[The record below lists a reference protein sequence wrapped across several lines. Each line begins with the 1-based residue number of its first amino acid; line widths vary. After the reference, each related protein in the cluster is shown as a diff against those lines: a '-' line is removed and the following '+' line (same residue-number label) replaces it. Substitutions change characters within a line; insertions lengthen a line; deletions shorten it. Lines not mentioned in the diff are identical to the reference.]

1 MPRLSSG
8 FVIAGAYADKI
19 RRAMFAQ
26 MRDYIRKDK
35 EWGQRIALAIAQLNR
50 FLYTIF
56 VEQLKID
63 KGDVIR
69 VRIDYDI
76 DEQSK
81 NILWHWDSII
91 VEVFRRIPQE
101 DVDKLVKTLITKAA
115 EISTAAVAYTL
126 EKLGETFDGDLVYA
140 IKLGNREVGAT
151 IITIVNDV
159 LAVLKKG
166 AVLEPTPAIFD
177 KIKLDIP
184 PGKSL
189 EEVLQ
194 TTLSTVVQTARH
206 VDASEA
212 INIVNVVRERVAA
225 KPIAKYEEE
234 FEESAE
240 E

>member
-19 RRAMFAQ
+19 RRTMFAQ
-26 MRDYIRKDK
+26 MRDYVKRDK

-50 FLYTIF
+50 FLYTLL

-63 KGDVIR
+63 KGDIVR

-76 DEQSK
+76 DEQNK
-81 NILWHWDSII
+81 NIVWKWDTLT
-91 VEVFRRIPQE
+91 VEAFRRVPQE
-101 DVDKLVKTLITKAA
+101 EVEKVVKTLTAKAL

-126 EKLGETFDGDLVYA
+126 EKLGETFDGDIVLA
-140 IKLGNREVGAT
+140 IKLGEREVGAA
-151 IITIVNDV
+151 IITPVNES

-177 KIKLDIP
+177 KVRLDISP
-184 PGKSL
+184 DKML
-189 EEVLQ
+189 DEVLRE
-194 TTLSTVVQTARH
+194 TLSKVILSARH
-206 VDASEA
+206 VDANEA
-212 INIVNVVRERVAA
+212 LNTINAIRERVAV
-225 KPIAKYEEE
+225 KPMAGYEEV
-234 FEESAE
+234 EEGTE

>member
-19 RRAMFAQ
+19 RRTMFAQ
-26 MRDYIRKDK
+26 MRDYVKRDK

-50 FLYTIF
+50 FLYTLL

-63 KGDVIR
+63 KGDIVR

-76 DEQSK
+76 DEQNK
-81 NILWHWDSII
+81 NIVWKWDTLT
-91 VEVFRRIPQE
+91 VEAFRRVPQE
-101 DVDKLVKTLITKAA
+101 EVEKVVKTLTAKAL

-126 EKLGETFDGDLVYA
+126 EKLGETFDGDIVLA
-140 IKLGNREVGAT
+140 IKLGEREVGAA
-151 IITIVNDV
+151 IITPVNES

-177 KIKLDIP
+177 KVRLDIS
-184 PGKSL
+184 PGKML
-189 EEVLQ
+189 DEVLRE
-194 TTLSTVVQTARH
+194 TLSKVILSARH
-206 VDASEA
+206 VDANEA
-212 INIVNVVRERVAA
+212 LNTINAIRERVAV
-225 KPIAKYEEE
+225 KPMAGYEEV
-234 FEESAE
+234 EEGTE

>member
-19 RRAMFAQ
+19 RRTMFAQ
-26 MRDYIRKDK
+26 MRDYVKRDK

-50 FLYTIF
+50 FLYTLL

-63 KGDVIR
+63 KGDVVR

-76 DEQSK
+76 DEQDK
-81 NILWHWDSII
+81 NIVWKWDTLT
-91 VEVFRRIPQE
+91 VEAFRRVPQE
-101 DVDKLVKTLITKAA
+101 EVEKVIKTLTAKAL

-126 EKLGETFDGDLVYA
+126 EKLGETFDGDIVLA
-140 IKLGNREVGAT
+140 IKLGEREVGAA
-151 IITIVNDV
+151 IITPVNES

-177 KIKLDIP
+177 KVRLDISP
-184 PGKSL
+184 DKML
-189 EEVLQ
+189 DEVLRE
-194 TTLSTVVQTARH
+194 TLSKVILSARH
-206 VDASEA
+206 VDANEA
-212 INIVNVVRERVAA
+212 LNTINAIRERVAVRPMA
-225 KPIAKYEEE
+225 GYEEV
-234 FEESAE
+234 EEGTE

>member
-19 RRAMFAQ
+19 RRTMFAQ
-26 MRDYIRKDK
+26 MRDYVRKDK

-50 FLYTIF
+50 FLYALF

-76 DEQSK
+76 DEHNK
-81 NILWHWDSII
+81 NITWRWDTLS
-91 VEVFRRIPQE
+91 VEAFRRLPQE
-101 DVDKLVKTLITKAA
+101 EVDKVVKSLTAKAV
-115 EISTAAVAYTL
+115 EISTAAVAYAL
-126 EKLGETFDGDLVYA
+126 EKLGETFDGDQVFA
-140 IKLGNREVGAT
+140 IKLGEREVGAA
-151 IITIVNDV
+151 IIIPVNET

-177 KIKLDIP
+177 KVRLDIS
-184 PGKSL
+184 PGKTV
-189 EEVLQ
+189 EEILLGA
-194 TTLSTVVQTARH
+194 LSTVIQSARH
-206 VDASEA
+206 VDANEA
-212 INIVNVVRERVAA
+212 LNVVNAIRERIAA
-225 KPIAKYEEE
+225 KPMAKYEEE
-234 FEESAE
+234 IEEASE

>member
-19 RRAMFAQ
+19 RRTMFAQ
-26 MRDYIRKDK
+26 MRDYVKRDK

-50 FLYTIF
+50 FLYTLL

-63 KGDVIR
+63 KGDVVR

-76 DEQSK
+76 DEQNK
-81 NILWHWDSII
+81 NIVWKWDTLT
-91 VEVFRRIPQE
+91 VEAFRRVPQE
-101 DVDKLVKTLITKAA
+101 EVEKVVKTLTAKAL

-126 EKLGETFDGDLVYA
+126 EKLGETFDGDIVLA
-140 IKLGNREVGAT
+140 IKLGEREVGAA
-151 IITIVNDV
+151 IITPVNES

-177 KIKLDIP
+177 KVRLDISP
-184 PGKSL
+184 DKML
-189 EEVLQ
+189 DEVLRE
-194 TTLSTVVQTARH
+194 TLSKVILSARH
-206 VDASEA
+206 VDANEA
-212 INIVNVVRERVAA
+212 LNTINAIRERVAV
-225 KPIAKYEEE
+225 KPMAGYEEV
-234 FEESAE
+234 EEGTE

>member
-19 RRAMFAQ
+19 RRTMFAQ
-26 MRDYIRKDK
+26 MRDYVKRDK

-50 FLYTIF
+50 FLYTLF

-63 KGDVIR
+63 KGDIVR

-76 DEQSK
+76 DEQNK
-81 NILWHWDSII
+81 NIVWKWDTLT
-91 VEVFRRIPQE
+91 VEAFRRVPQE
-101 DVDKLVKTLITKAA
+101 EVEKVVKTLAAKAL

-126 EKLGETFDGDLVYA
+126 EKLGETFDGDVVLA
-140 IKLGNREVGAT
+140 IKLGEREVGAA
-151 IITIVNDV
+151 IITPVNES

-177 KIKLDIP
+177 KVRLDIS
-184 PGKSL
+184 PGKML
-189 EEVLQ
+189 DEVLRE
-194 TTLSTVVQTARH
+194 TLSKVILSARH
-206 VDASEA
+206 VDANEA
-212 INIVNVVRERVAA
+212 LNTINAIRERVAV
-225 KPIAKYEEE
+225 KPMAGYEEV
-234 FEESAE
+234 EEGTE

>member
-19 RRAMFAQ
+19 RRTMFAQ
-26 MRDYIRKDK
+26 MRDYVKRDK

-50 FLYTIF
+50 FLYTLL

-63 KGDVIR
+63 KSDVVR

-76 DEQSK
+76 DEQNK
-81 NILWHWDSII
+81 NIVWKWDTLT
-91 VEVFRRIPQE
+91 VEAFRRVPQE
-101 DVDKLVKTLITKAA
+101 EVEKVVKTLTAKAL

-126 EKLGETFDGDLVYA
+126 EKLGETFDGDIVLA
-140 IKLGNREVGAT
+140 IKLGEREVGAA
-151 IITIVNDV
+151 IITPVNES

-177 KIKLDIP
+177 KVRLDISP
-184 PGKSL
+184 DKML
-189 EEVLQ
+189 DEVLRE
-194 TTLSTVVQTARH
+194 TLSKVILSARH
-206 VDASEA
+206 VDANEA
-212 INIVNVVRERVAA
+212 LNTINAIRERVAV
-225 KPIAKYEEE
+225 KPMAGYEEV
-234 FEESAE
+234 EEGTE

>member
-19 RRAMFAQ
+19 RRTMFAQ
-26 MRDYIRKDK
+26 MRDYVKRDK

-50 FLYTIF
+50 FLYTLL

-63 KGDVIR
+63 KGDIVR

-76 DEQSK
+76 DEQNK
-81 NILWHWDSII
+81 NIVWKWDTLT
-91 VEVFRRIPQE
+91 VEAFRRVPQE
-101 DVDKLVKTLITKAA
+101 EVEKVIKTLTAKAL

-126 EKLGETFDGDLVYA
+126 EKLGETFDGDVVLA
-140 IKLGNREVGAT
+140 IKLGEREVGAA
-151 IITIVNDV
+151 IITPVNES

-177 KIKLDIP
+177 KVRLDIS
-184 PGKSL
+184 PGKML
-189 EEVLQ
+189 DEVLRE
-194 TTLSTVVQTARH
+194 TLSKVILSARH
-206 VDASEA
+206 VDANEA
-212 INIVNVVRERVAA
+212 LNTINAIRERVAV
-225 KPIAKYEEE
+225 KPMAGYEEV
-234 FEESAE
+234 EEGTE

>member
-19 RRAMFAQ
+19 RRTMFAQ
-26 MRDYIRKDK
+26 MRDYVKRDK

-50 FLYTIF
+50 FLYTLL

-63 KGDVIR
+63 KGDIVR

-76 DEQSK
+76 DEQNK
-81 NILWHWDSII
+81 NIVWKWDTLT
-91 VEVFRRIPQE
+91 VEAFRRVPQE
-101 DVDKLVKTLITKAA
+101 EVEKVVKTLTAKAL

-126 EKLGETFDGDLVYA
+126 EKLGETFDGDVVLA
-140 IKLGNREVGAT
+140 IKLGEREVGAA
-151 IITIVNDV
+151 IITPVNES

-177 KIKLDIP
+177 KVRLDIS
-184 PGKSL
+184 PGKML
-189 EEVLQ
+189 DEVLRE
-194 TTLSTVVQTARH
+194 TLSKVILSARH
-206 VDASEA
+206 VDANEA
-212 INIVNVVRERVAA
+212 LNTINAIRERVAV
-225 KPIAKYEEE
+225 KPMAGYEEV
-234 FEESAE
+234 EEGTE

>member
-19 RRAMFAQ
+19 RRTMFAQ
-26 MRDYIRKDK
+26 MRDYVRKDK

-50 FLYTIF
+50 FLYTIL

-76 DEQSK
+76 DEQNKS
-81 NILWHWDSII
+81 ISWRWDTMI
-91 VEVFRRIPQE
+91 VEAFKRIPQE
-101 DVDKLVKTLITKAA
+101 EVDKLVKTLITKAS
-115 EISTAAVAYTL
+115 EISIAAVAYTL
-126 EKLGETFDGDLVYA
+126 DRLGETFDGDLIFT
-140 IKLGNREVGAT
+140 IKLGNREVGAA
-151 IITIVNDV
+151 IITMVNDT

-177 KIKLDIP
+177 RIRLDISP
-184 PGKSL
+184 DKSI

-194 TTLSTVVQTARH
+194 TTLSTVIQTARH

-212 INIVNVVRERVAA
+212 LNMVNVIRERVAA
-225 KPIAKYEEE
+225 KPMARYEEE
-234 FEESAE
+234 FEEGSE

>member
-19 RRAMFAQ
+19 RRTMFAQ
-26 MRDYIRKDK
+26 MRDYVRKDK

-50 FLYTIF
+50 FLYTIL

-76 DEQSK
+76 DEQNKS
-81 NILWHWDSII
+81 ISWRWDTMI
-91 VEVFRRIPQE
+91 VEAFKRIPQE
-101 DVDKLVKTLITKAA
+101 EVDKLVKTLITKAS
-115 EISTAAVAYTL
+115 EISIAAVAYTL
-126 EKLGETFDGDLVYA
+126 DRLGETFDGDLIFT
-140 IKLGNREVGAT
+140 IKLGNREVGAA
-151 IITIVNDV
+151 IITMVNDT

-177 KIKLDIP
+177 RIRLDISP
-184 PGKSL
+184 DKSI

-194 TTLSTVVQTARH
+194 TTLSTVIQTARH

-212 INIVNVVRERVAA
+212 LNMV
-225 KPIAKYEEE
+225 
-234 FEESAE
+234 
-240 E
+240 

>member
-19 RRAMFAQ
+19 RRTMFAQ
-26 MRDYIRKDK
+26 MRDYVKRDK

-50 FLYTIF
+50 FLYTLL

-63 KGDVIR
+63 KGDVVR

-76 DEQSK
+76 DEQNK
-81 NILWHWDSII
+81 NIVWKWDTLT
-91 VEVFRRIPQE
+91 VEAFRKVPQE
-101 DVDKLVKTLITKAA
+101 EVEKVVKTLTAKAL

-126 EKLGETFDGDLVYA
+126 EKLGETFDSDIVLA
-140 IKLGNREVGAT
+140 IKLGERDVGAA
-151 IITIVNDV
+151 IITPVNES

-177 KIKLDIP
+177 KVRLDIS
-184 PGKSL
+184 PGKML
-189 EEVLQ
+189 DEVLRE
-194 TTLSTVVQTARH
+194 TLSKVILSARH
-206 VDASEA
+206 VDANEA
-212 INIVNVVRERVAA
+212 LNTINAIRERVAV
-225 KPIAKYEEE
+225 KPMAGYEEV
-234 FEESAE
+234 EEGTE